1 MKVSFEAVLDGFAKF
16 IDKNIYT
23 GMNDWQELFAR
34 VLVGR
39 IFDARENLKSA
50 FVNNGFIRTFGIID
64 ENGNIDV
71 ESLAKDIKKEIQRKG
86 KITVGIPMFGQMTF
100 VPEDV
105 DALYNMIGDV
115 SENENTQKSHYVKP
129 DQGGCI

>member
-39 IFDARENLKSA
+39 IFDARESLKSA

-64 ENGNIDV
+64 EEGNIDV

-86 KITVGIPMFGQMTF
+86 RITVSVPMFGQMTF
-100 VPEDV
+100 VPEDI
-105 DALYNMIGDV
+105 DNLYNMIGEV
-115 SENENTQKSHYVKP
+115 SENESN
-129 DQGGCI
+129 